1 MQIKQPRGFPQGYTP
16 ITAITGAHADLL
28 LDFGILK
35 LPGGGR
41 HASGA
46 AMERAYLLMDGE
58 VRLEWEGGS
67 RLIRRRSRFDEPP
80 WCLHLPAGED
90 LALN

>member
-16 ITAITGAHADLL
+16 ITAITGAHPDML

-35 LPGGGR
+35 LAGLGR

-46 AMERAYLLMDGE
+46 ALERAYLLMDGE

-67 RLIRRRSRFDEPP
+67 RLFRRRRSGPE
-80 WCLHLPAGED
+80 LK
-90 LALN
+90 